1 MSKVDANRAAIPQ
14 PLAAPGHAQP
24 GRQAREAQ
32 LRKLA
37 HELEGVFVAQLFQAM
52 RRTAPGG
59 GILEP
64 SPGEET
70 FTGMLDDLM
79 ARRAA
84 EQSTRG
90 IGESLYRQLA
100 RSLPPAAAGEKP

>member
-1 MSKVDANRAAIPQ
+1 MSAIDAGRSAVPQ
-14 PLAAPGHAQP
+14 PLTEAARAEAGAK
-24 GRQAREAQ
+24 REQ

-84 EQSTRG
+84 EQSTHG
-90 IGESLYRQLA
+90 IGEALYRQLA
-100 RSLPPAAAGEKP
+100 RRLPAEPASGERP

>member
-1 MSKVDANRAAIPQ
+1 MSTVDANRTAAPQ
-14 PLAAPGHAQP
+14 PLAAAERAQP
-24 GRQAREAQ
+24 RTTRAQ

-64 SPGEET
+64 TPGEET
-70 FTGMLDDLM
+70 FTGMLDDMM

-84 EQSTRG
+84 EQSTHG
-90 IGESLYRQLA
+90 IGEALYRQLA
-100 RSLPPAAAGEKP
+100 RRLPAEAAGEKP